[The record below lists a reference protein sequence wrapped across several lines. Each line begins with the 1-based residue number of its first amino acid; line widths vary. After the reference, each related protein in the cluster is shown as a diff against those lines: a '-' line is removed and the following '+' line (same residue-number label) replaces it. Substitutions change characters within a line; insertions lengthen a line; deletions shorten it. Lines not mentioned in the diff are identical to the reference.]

1 MVAAV
6 DGRRAAG
13 PLLIAIKTLPSTKLK
28 LSLPLTPKSPPRAR
42 HLEQRL
48 EAAAA
53 AAVSQLTNNIVAS
66 NASQTPEQLE
76 GTNCYDKKLD
86 LWSFFAG

>member
-1 MVAAV
+1 MS
-6 DGRRAAG
+6 
-13 PLLIAIKTLPSTKLK
+13 LLHTALLRFLRNRERTIRPSHQIRI
-28 LSLPLTPKSPPRAR
+28 SPPHYSPRAR
-42 HLEQRL
+42 RLEQRL

-76 GTNCYDKKLD
+76 GTNYYGKKMD